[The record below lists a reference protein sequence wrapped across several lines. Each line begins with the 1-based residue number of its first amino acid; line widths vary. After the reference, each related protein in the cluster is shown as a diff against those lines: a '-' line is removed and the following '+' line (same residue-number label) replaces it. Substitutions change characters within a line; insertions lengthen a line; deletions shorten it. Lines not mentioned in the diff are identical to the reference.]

1 MSRIS
6 AEELKSKKDKF
17 IDEYLKDGNGAK
29 AARAAGW
36 SKSRATQTASELL
49 KDDYVVSKI
58 KKYQQMGKETSTD
71 SDLSFDETLDL
82 NRAVAL
88 QQLANK
94 AKSGDEKAAKT
105 FLDID
110 YKYKKLNQ
118 EVLGEYE
125 GYSTTE
131 ILRAVDSLIEEITE
145 LKKRTLETLGEEE
158 V

>member
-36 SKSRATQTASELL
+36 SKSRAAQTASELL

-71 SDLSFDETLDL
+71 SDLSFDETLD
-82 NRAVAL
+82 
-88 QQLANK
+88 
-94 AKSGDEKAAKT
+94 E
-105 FLDID
+105 LDIF
-110 YKYKKLNQ
+110 L
-118 EVLGEYE
+118 
-125 GYSTTE
+125 
-131 ILRAVDSLIEEITE
+131 LIN
-145 LKKRTLETLGEEE
+145 
-158 V
+158 